1 MSYEFFFQIVHL
13 YRYVTKGNINGIF
26 EKIDVFGVMWFI
38 LHMQTSNSQKKSPV
52 LILLKIF
59 LK

>member
-26 EKIDVFGVMWFI
+26 EKIDVFQWRDVIYFTYADFQFTEKEPCI
-38 LHMQTSNSQKKSPV
+38 DFT
-52 LILLKIF
+52 
-59 LK
+59 